1 MKRRMLVAVVA
12 ATALGTS
19 ACGSTYVDESLVT
32 TTTASSATATTSTIV
47 VATTVELD
55 AALIRIADAMNELS
69 DAVVDDDARA
79 QELLGEIDAEWAAVA
94 PIIRS
99 DYAADLFGY
108 EQVVAL
114 AHSSVERRRPAD
126 ASKGWKVL
134 IDLNA
139 AVIGA

>member
-1 MKRRMLVAVVA
+1 MNHRMLVAA
-12 ATALGTS
+12 ITATALGTS

-32 TTTASSATATTSTIV
+32 TTTVSSASTTTSTVIV
-47 VATTVELD
+47 ASTIELD
-55 AALIRIADAMNELS
+55 AALTRIADAMNELS
-69 DAVVDDDARA
+69 DAVVEDDARA
-79 QELLGEIDAEWAAVA
+79 QELLADIDAEWAAVA